1 MSTMSETD
9 PDHQYTGDGERENPE
24 AQEGRID
31 PDEGSTEEDD
41 PPRPDDDDR

>member
-24 AQEGRID
+24 EGRID
-31 PDEGSTEEDD
+31 ADEGTTEEED
-41 PPRPDDDDR
+41 PPHPDDDDR